1 MQHFED
7 QSALPWSER
16 QWTVGS
22 AAGVRPGTKA
32 AGTITHG
39 TTADGT
45 VLQTAVHLAVGSE
58 EGPVLYV
65 QAAVHGDEVNN
76 VEALRQVLSNL
87 DPQRM
92 SGVLIAIPVVNGPAF
107 LARRRHNP
115 IDREDMNRVWPG
127 QKQGST
133 SSQMAYNLYQ
143 QAIRHAQYV
152 IDLHT
157 ASSNYLLHVVY
168 GAGDDASRKL
178 AEVFGLEL
186 LLEEEV
192 DQKLKEAR
200 FQGKLRNVLNARG
213 IPAITPELGGT
224 NCIEPANVALGI
236 RGVTNVMKHLGM
248 LTGEIVPP
256 EHPQI
261 TVRGSHLDHV
271 ISTKGGFWIAQVKEG
286 DRVQQGDILG
296 HVYSLLTFEVAETIR
311 APYNG
316 YVLGRPNSPVIN
328 FGDDVVNLCQIQE

>member
-1 MQHFED
+1 MQHSLAPSE
-7 QSALPWSER
+7 LPWQER

-22 AAGVRPGTKA
+22 AVAGAGTKV

-39 TTADGT
+39 TTADGI
-45 VLQTAVHLAVGSE
+45 VLHNAVHLVVGSE

-76 VEALRQVLSNL
+76 VEALRQVLSSL
-87 DPQRM
+87 DPRQMR
-92 SGVLIAIPVVNGPAF
+92 GVLIAIPVVNGPAF
-107 LARRRHNP
+107 MARRRHNP

-127 QKQGST
+127 QKYGST

-157 ASSNYLLHVVY
+157 ASSNYALHVVY
-168 GAGDDASRKL
+168 GAGDSASRKL

-200 FQGKLRNVLNARG
+200 FQGKLRNVLNAQG

-224 NCIEPANVALGI
+224 NCIEPANVALGV

-248 LTGEIVPP
+248 LSGEIVAP
-256 EHPQI
+256 ERPQM
-261 TVRGSHLDHV
+261 TLRGSHLDHV
-271 ISTKGGFWIAQVKEG
+271 ITTRGGFWIPQVKEG
-286 DRVQQGDILG
+286 DHVRQGDVLG
-296 HVYSLLTFEVAETIR
+296 HVYALQTFEVAETVR

-316 YVLGRPNSPVIN
+316 YVLGRPNSPVVN
-328 FGDDVVNLCQIQE
+328 FGDDVVNLCQTQE

>member
-1 MQHFED
+1 MQSFQA
-7 QSALPWSER
+7 QSHLPWRER

-22 AAGVRPGTKA
+22 AAGVRAGTRA
-32 AGTITHG
+32 AGVITHG

-45 VLQTAVHLAVGSE
+45 VLQNALHLLVGSE

-76 VEALRQVLSNL
+76 VEALRQVLGSL
-87 DPQRM
+87 DPRQMR
-92 SGVLIAIPVVNGPAF
+92 GVLIAIPVINGPAF
-107 LARRRHNP
+107 LARRRQNP

-127 QKQGST
+127 KRDGST

-143 QAIRHAQYV
+143 QAIQYANYV

-168 GAGDDASRKL
+168 GAGDDASREL
-178 AEVFGLEL
+178 AKVFGLEI

-224 NCIEPANVALGI
+224 NRIEPANVALGA
-236 RGVTNVMKHLGM
+236 RGITNVMKHLGM
-248 LTGEIVPP
+248 LEGQIVLP
-256 EHPQI
+256 EHRQI
-261 TVRGSHLDHV
+261 TLHGSHLDHV
-271 ISTKGGFWIAQVKEG
+271 MATKGGFWIPQIAVGNQIHKG
-286 DRVQQGDILG
+286 DVLG
-296 HVYSLLTFEVAETIR
+296 HIYSLLTFDVAEIIL

-316 YVLGRPNSPVIN
+316 YVLGMPDSPVIN
-328 FGDDVVNLCQIQE
+328 FGDDVVTLSQNEG

>member
-1 MQHFED
+1 MQQAQAQAD
-7 QSALPWSER
+7 LPWQQR
-16 QWTVGS
+16 RWTVGS
-22 AAGVRPGTKA
+22 AVGSAGTKTT
-32 AGTITHG
+32 GTIAHG

-45 VLQTAVHLAVGSE
+45 VLQTAVHVVVGSA

-76 VEALRQVLSNL
+76 VEALRQILSTLN
-87 DPQRM
+87 PEQMR
-92 SGVLIAIPVVNGPAF
+92 GVLIVIPVVNGPAF

-127 QKQGST
+127 LTNGST

-157 ASSNYLLHVVY
+157 ASSNYLLHTVY
-168 GAGDDASRKL
+168 GAGDSASRKL

-200 FQGKLRNVLNARG
+200 FQGKLRNVLNAQG

-224 NCIEPANVALGI
+224 NCIEPANVALGV

-248 LTGEIVPP
+248 LEGAVIPP
-256 EHPQI
+256 ARPQ
-261 TVRGSHLDHV
+261 TTLRGSHLDHV
-271 ISTKGGFWIAQVKEG
+271 ITSKGGFWIPQVKEG
-286 DRVQQGDILG
+286 EHVLQGEVLG
-296 HVYSLLTFEVAETIR
+296 HVYSLLTFEVAETIL
-311 APYNG
+311 APYTG
-316 YVLGRPNSPVIN
+316 YVLGRPNSPVVN
-328 FGDDVVNLCQIQE
+328 FGDDVVNLCLDQA

>member
-1 MQHFED
+1 MQQPQA
-7 QSALPWSER
+7 QSDLPWHAR
-16 QWTVGS
+16 QWTAGS
-22 AAGVRPGTKA
+22 AVGRPGTKTV
-32 AGTITHG
+32 GIIEHG
-39 TTADGT
+39 STADGS
-45 VLQTAVHLAVGSE
+45 VLQNAVHLVVGRE
-58 EGPVLYV
+58 EGPVLYI

-76 VEALRQVLSNL
+76 VEVLRQVLGSL
-87 DPQRM
+87 DPEQMR
-92 SGVLIAIPVVNGPAF
+92 GVLMVIPVVNGPAF
-107 LARRRHNP
+107 LARRRQNP

-127 QKQGST
+127 EKDGST

-168 GAGDDASRKL
+168 GAGDAASRKL
-178 AEVFGLEL
+178 AEVFGLEV

-200 FQGKLRNVLNARG
+200 FQGKLRNVLNALS

-224 NCIEPANVALGI
+224 NRIEPANVALGV

-248 LTGEIVPP
+248 LTGEVIPP
-256 EHPQI
+256 ERPQI
-261 TVRGSHLDHV
+261 TLRGSHLDDV
-271 ISTKGGFWIAQVKEG
+271 ISTKGGFWISQVKVG
-286 DRVQQGDILG
+286 DRVRRGDVLG
-296 HVYSLLTFEVAETIR
+296 HVYSLLTFEVAETIF

-316 YVLGRPNSPVIN
+316 YILGGPDSPVIN
-328 FGDDVVNLCQIQE
+328 FGDDVANLCLIQE

>member
-1 MQHFED
+1 MQPFQA
-7 QSALPWSER
+7 QSDLPWQER
-16 QWTVGS
+16 GWTVGNVVGIR
-22 AAGVRPGTKA
+22 AGTKA
-32 AGTITHG
+32 AGVIIHG

-45 VLQTAVHLAVGSE
+45 LLQTALQIAVGKQ

-76 VEALRQVLSNL
+76 VEVLRQVLSEL
-87 DPQRM
+87 DPWQMR
-92 SGVLIAIPVVNGPAF
+92 GVLIAVPVVNGPAF

-127 QKQGST
+127 QNNGST

-143 QAIRHAQYV
+143 QAIRHANYV

-168 GAGDDASRKL
+168 GAGDDASREL
-178 AEVFGLEL
+178 AVAFGLEL

-200 FQGKLRNVLNARG
+200 FQGKLRNVLNAQG

-224 NCIEPANVALGI
+224 NCIEPANVALGVQ
-236 RGVTNVMKHLGM
+236 GVTNVMKHLGM
-248 LTGEIVPP
+248 IAGETILPP
-256 EHPQI
+256 RPQM
-261 TVRGSHLDHV
+261 TLRGSHLDHV
-271 ISTKGGFWIAQVKEG
+271 VATKGGFWIPRAKEG
-286 DRVQQGDILG
+286 DQVRQGDVLG
-296 HVYSLLTFEVAETIR
+296 HIYSLLTFEVAETIL
-311 APYNG
+311 APYHG

-328 FGDDVVNLCQIQE
+328 FGDHVITLCPLQE

>member
-1 MQHFED
+1 MQQPQA
-7 QSALPWSER
+7 QSDLPWQTR
-16 QWTVGS
+16 QWTVGT
-22 AAGVRPGTKA
+22 AVGKAGTKT
-32 AGTITHG
+32 AGIIAQG
-39 TTADGT
+39 STADGS
-45 VLQTAVHLAVGSE
+45 VLQNAVHLVVGKE

-76 VEALRQVLSNL
+76 VEVLRQVLSSL
-87 DPQRM
+87 DPQQMR
-92 SGVLIAIPVVNGPAF
+92 GVLIAIPVVNGPAF
-107 LARRRHNP
+107 LARRRQNP

-127 QKQGST
+127 EKNGST

-143 QAIRHAQYV
+143 QAIRHADYV

-168 GAGDDASRKL
+168 GAGDYASREL
-178 AEVFGLEL
+178 AQVFGLEI

-192 DQKLKEAR
+192 GQKLKEAR

-224 NCIEPANVALGI
+224 NCIEPANVALGV

-248 LTGEIVPP
+248 LAGTVIPAD
-256 EHPQI
+256 HPQI
-261 TVRGSHLDHV
+261 ILRGSHLDHV
-271 ISTKGGFWIAQVKEG
+271 ISTKGGFWIPQVKQG
-286 DRVQQGDILG
+286 DRVHQGDVLG
-296 HVYSLLTFEVAETIR
+296 HIYSLLTFEVAETIL

-316 YVLGRPNSPVIN
+316 YVLGRPNSPVVN
-328 FGDDVVNLCQIQE
+328 FGDDVINLCLMQEE

>member
-1 MQHFED
+1 MQPFQARTD
-7 QSALPWSER
+7 LPWQNR
-16 QWTVGS
+16 QWT
-22 AAGVRPGTKA
+22 AGTAVATAGTRA
-32 AGTITHG
+32 VGTITHG
-39 TTADGT
+39 TTADGVVLHNT
-45 VLQTAVHLAVGSE
+45 VSMVVGSE

-76 VEALRQVLSNL
+76 VEVLRQVLSGL
-87 DPQRM
+87 DPQQM
-92 SGVLIAIPVVNGPAF
+92 KGVLIAVPVVNGPAF

-127 QKQGST
+127 HPRGST

-143 QAIRHAQYV
+143 QAIQQAQYV

-168 GAGDDASRKL
+168 GAGDAASRRL
-178 AEVFGLEL
+178 AEVFGLEI

-200 FQGKLRNVLNARG
+200 FQGKLRNVLNAQG

-224 NCIEPANVALGI
+224 NCIEPANIALGV
-236 RGVTNVMKHLGM
+236 RGVRNVLIHLGM
-248 LTGEIVPP
+248 LPGEIILPAR
-256 EHPQI
+256 PQL
-261 TVRGSHLDHV
+261 TLHGSHLDHV
-271 ISTKGGFWIAQVKEG
+271 ITTTGGFWIPQVNIG
-286 DRVQQGDILG
+286 DRVRQGDTLG
-296 HVYSLLTFEVAETIR
+296 HVYALAGFEIAETLL

-316 YVLGRPNSPVIN
+316 YVLGGPNSPVVN
-328 FGDDVVNLCQIQE
+328 FGDDVITLCQLQP

>member
-1 MQHFED
+1 MQ
-7 QSALPWSER
+7 QSQAHSELPWQER
-16 QWTVGS
+16 QWTIGTAVG
-22 AAGVRPGTKA
+22 RPGTRTT
-32 AGTITHG
+32 GIISHG
-39 TTADGT
+39 TTADGA
-45 VLQTAVHLAVGSE
+45 VLQNAVHLLVGSE

-76 VEALRQVLSNL
+76 VEALRQVLSSL
-87 DPQRM
+87 DPQQMR
-92 SGVLIAIPVVNGPAF
+92 GVLIAIPVINGPAF

-127 QKQGST
+127 QKNGST

-143 QAIRHAQYV
+143 QAIRHAHYV

-178 AEVFGLEL
+178 AEVFGLGL

-224 NCIEPANVALGI
+224 NCIEPANVALGV
-236 RGVTNVMKHLGM
+236 RGVTNVMKHLNM
-248 LTGEIVPP
+248 LAGTIIPP
-256 EHPQI
+256 DQPQI
-261 TVRGSHLDHV
+261 TLRGSHLDHV
-271 ISTKGGFWIAQVKEG
+271 ITSKGGFWVPQIKEG
-286 DRVQQGDILG
+286 DRVNRGDVLG
-296 HVYSLLTFEVAETIR
+296 HIYSLLTFEVAETIF

-316 YVLGRPNSPVIN
+316 YILGRPNSPVVN
-328 FGDDVVNLCQIQE
+328 FGDDVVNLCLLQE

>member
-1 MQHFED
+1 MQSFQA
-7 QSALPWSER
+7 QSHLPWQER
-16 QWTVGS
+16 QWNVGS
-22 AAGVRPGTKA
+22 AAGVRAGNRA
-32 AGTITHG
+32 AGIISHG
-39 TTADGT
+39 TTADGA
-45 VLQTAVHLAVGSE
+45 VLQNAVHVLVGKE

-76 VEALRQVLSNL
+76 VEALRQVLGSL
-87 DPQRM
+87 DPQQMR
-92 SGVLIAIPVVNGPAF
+92 GVLVTIPVVNGPAF
-107 LARRRHNP
+107 LARRRQNP

-127 QKQGST
+127 RQDGST

-143 QAIRHAQYV
+143 QAIQHADYV

-157 ASSNYLLHVVY
+157 ASSNYLLHTVY
-168 GAGDDASRKL
+168 GAGDSASRKL
-178 AEVFGLEL
+178 AEVFGLEI

-224 NCIEPANVALGI
+224 NCIEPANVALGV
-236 RGVTNVMKHLGM
+236 RGITNVMKHLGM
-248 LTGEIVPP
+248 LEGEVVLPAR
-256 EHPQI
+256 PQI
-261 TVRGSHLDHV
+261 TLRGSHLDHV
-271 ISTKGGFWIAQVKEG
+271 MATRGGFWIPQVNAG
-286 DRVQQGDILG
+286 DQVRQGEVLG
-296 HVYSLLTFEVAETIR
+296 HIYSLLTFEVAETIL

-328 FGDDVVNLCQIQE
+328 FGDDVVNLCQTEE

>member
-1 MQHFED
+1 MQ
-7 QSALPWSER
+7 QSQPQADLPWQDR
-16 QWTVGS
+16 QWTIGS
-22 AAGVRPGTKA
+22 AVARPGTKT

-39 TTADGT
+39 TTADGA
-45 VLQTAVHLAVGSE
+45 VLQTAVHLVVGNS

-76 VEALRQVLSNL
+76 VEALRQLLSGLN
-87 DPQRM
+87 PQEMR
-92 SGVLIAIPVVNGPAF
+92 GVLIAIPVVNGPAF

-127 QKQGST
+127 QPNGST
-133 SSQMAYNLYQ
+133 SSQMAYDLFQ

-157 ASSNYLLHVVY
+157 ASSTYLLHTVY
-168 GAGDDASRKL
+168 GAGDAASRKL

-213 IPAITPELGGT
+213 VPAITPELGGT
-224 NCIEPANVALGI
+224 NCIEPANVALGV

-248 LTGEIVPP
+248 LPGAVSPSER
-256 EHPQI
+256 PQI
-261 TVRGSHLDHV
+261 TLRGSHLDHV
-271 ISTKGGFWIAQVKEG
+271 ITTKGGFWIPAVKEG
-286 DRVQQGDILG
+286 DRVEQGDVLG
-296 HVYSLLTFEVAETIR
+296 HIYSLLTFEVAETIR

-316 YVLGRPNSPVIN
+316 YVLGRPGSPVVN
-328 FGDDVVNLCQIQE
+328 FGDDVINLCLLQE

>member
-1 MQHFED
+1 MQQV
-7 QSALPWSER
+7 QSQSDLPWQER
-16 QWTVGS
+16 QWAVGT
-22 AAGVRPGTKA
+22 AVGIRPGSKA
-32 AGTITHG
+32 IGSITHG

-45 VLQTAVHLAVGSE
+45 VLQNAVHLVVGSE

-76 VEALRQVLSNL
+76 VEVLRQVLGSL
-87 DPQRM
+87 DPQQMR
-92 SGVLIAIPVVNGPAF
+92 GVLIAIPVVNGPAF

-127 QKQGST
+127 KENGST
-133 SSQMAYNLYQ
+133 SSQMAYNIYQ
-143 QAIRHAQYV
+143 QALRHAQYV

-168 GAGDDASRKL
+168 GAGDDGSRKL
-178 AEVFGLEL
+178 AEVFGLDI

-200 FQGKLRNVLNARG
+200 FQGKLRNVLNTRG

-224 NCIEPANVALGI
+224 NCIEPANIALGV

-248 LTGEIVPP
+248 LAGAVIPP
-256 EHPQI
+256 DRPQI
-261 TVRGSHLDHV
+261 TLRGSHLDHV
-271 ISTKGGFWIAQVKEG
+271 ITTKGGFWIPQVKEG
-286 DRVQQGDILG
+286 DRVKRGNVLG
-296 HVYSLLTFEVAETIR
+296 HVYSLLTFEVAETIL
-311 APYNG
+311 APYDG

-328 FGDDVVNLCQIQE
+328 FGDDVVNLCLTQE